1 MSILNENTDVK
12 YKNNKVKVNIY
23 SSIIIDKFSI
33 LFILYFSLHLWYY
46 VY

>member
-12 YKNNKVKVNIY
+12 YKNNTVKVNIY
-23 SSIIIDKFSI
+23 SSIIIDKLSI
-33 LFILYFSLHLWYY
+33 LFILRLYLLYY